1 MNAAET
7 GGGRPRPGIAGDAD
21 GGWIDISLPIRATS
35 VPWAGLA
42 SPIVAPVA
50 AIGAGDSVN
59 VGVLTACL
67 HTATHADAPFHVA
80 DAGATIDRVGLDAY
94 LGPARLV
101 RLAGG
106 GPIDAAALAAAGLPA
121 DGPWPARLLL
131 ATGQPYDGEHWPA
144 AAPYLTPDAAAACVA
159 GGVRLVGLDV
169 PSVDPLDSRALVA
182 HHTLLGGGV
191 AIVENLR
198 LAGLAPGAYWLA
210 AVPLAIVGGD
220 ASPIRAVVRPL
231 DDGAP

>member
-1 MNAAET
+1 MSAAAT
-7 GGGRPRPGIAGDAD
+7 GGGRPRAGVDGGTD
-21 GGWIDISLPIRATS
+21 GGWIDISLPIGAAS

-42 SPIVAPVA
+42 SPVVAPVA
-50 AIGAGDSVN
+50 AIAAGDSVN

-67 HTATHADAPFHVA
+67 HTSTHADAPFHVA
-80 DAGATIDRVGLDAY
+80 DTGATIDRVALDAY

-101 RLAGG
+101 RLAGR
-106 GPIDAAALAAAGLPA
+106 GPIDAAALVAAGLSA

-144 AAPYLTPDAAAACVA
+144 TAPHLTPDAAAACVA
-159 GGVRLVGLDV
+159 AGVRLVGLDV

-182 HHTLLGGGV
+182 HHTLMGGGV
-191 AIVENLR
+191 AILENLR
-198 LAGLAPGAYWLA
+198 LQGLAPGHYWLA

-220 ASPIRAVVRPL
+220 ASPVRAVVRPL
-231 DDGAP
+231 DAGAP